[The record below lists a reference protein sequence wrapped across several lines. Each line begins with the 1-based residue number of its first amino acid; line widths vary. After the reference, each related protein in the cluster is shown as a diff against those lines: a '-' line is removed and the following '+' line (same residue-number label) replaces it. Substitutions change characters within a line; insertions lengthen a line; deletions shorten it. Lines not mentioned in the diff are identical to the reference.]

1 MNRILLLLCIFM
13 AFSCSKSENDDV
25 SPEDIPDNSIASLY
39 KRVRLATKDT
49 VGLNIMSHWTNSL
62 GDACKEGYLFTGIK
76 QGKFWVGYFKEKR
89 SSNGQLD
96 FEEIASYS
104 TKYDYNLK
112 REVKL
117 GYGEK
122 DNIYITHFRVFIW
135 GNLDERCFEMDVI
148 GCENDEMNSRCV
160 YDFFI
165 IRDDAEKH
173 SENTFYSK
181 KMEWY
186 DNSVIFWIDEIEL
199 EYNKFLKPNNTL
211 YDKNGECFNDDLKIT
226 PEEFENANVIPIS
239 MEEGI
244 FYKNLTFSRIN
255 IITRET
261 LFDTKID
268 DVLSDARVTIE
279 KTKEIGNEWHYKIY
293 ITNYDG
299 TKEEREIQLNIET
312 GEYKNVG
319 EPELVTEVVIN
330 ELKNNQTFMVGDEL
344 QLTCTVLPESAANK
358 NISIK
363 SSDMSVVSIDE
374 NLVLH
379 ANAKGTTT
387 ITITSKDG
395 NASKDYIVKVGDI
408 SVLISCSVSSTGMSI
423 GGYYTGNISCS
434 VYNGS
439 KYDIE
444 LKSVKIFNETGELLY
459 TGGIEYIGML
469 PARSESETLS
479 VRINQA
485 YKPVIIWE
493 YTYEGQ
499 VYQLKHNVI
508 DD

>member
-1 MNRILLLLCIFM
+1 
-13 AFSCSKSENDDV
+13 
-25 SPEDIPDNSIASLY
+25 
-39 KRVRLATKDT
+39 
-49 VGLNIMSHWTNSL
+49 
-62 GDACKEGYLFTGIK
+62 
-76 QGKFWVGYFKEKR
+76 
-89 SSNGQLD
+89 
-96 FEEIASYS
+96 
-104 TKYDYNLK
+104 
-112 REVKL
+112 
-117 GYGEK
+117 
-122 DNIYITHFRVFIW
+122 
-135 GNLDERCFEMDVI
+135 MDVI
-148 GCENDEMNSRCV
+148 GCENDGMNSRCV

-173 SENTFYSK
+173 LENTYYEK
-181 KMEWY
+181 KVDWY
-186 DNSVIFWIDEIEL
+186 DNSMLYLRRDDFHCES
-199 EYNKFLKPNNTL
+199 NNDL
-211 YDKNGECFNDDLKIT
+211 YDKNGECLNNNLGISYYDVY
-226 PEEFENANVIPIS
+226 EAEVMPIN

-244 FYKNLTFSRIN
+244 FRERTIFKRIN
-255 IITRET
+255 IVTGKRLFET
-261 LFDTKID
+261 KVRDI
-268 DVLSDARVTIE
+268 LSDARVTIE
-279 KTKEIGNEWHYKIY
+279 KTKEVGNEWYYKIY

-363 SSDMSVVSIDE
+363 SSDVSVVSIDE

-408 SVLISCSVSSTGMSI
+408 SVLISCSVSSTGMSV

-444 LKSVKIFNETGELLY
+444 LKSVKIFDGAGELLY
-459 TGGIEYIGML
+459 TGGSEYIGML
-469 PARSESETLS
+469 PGGSGSETLS

-508 DD
+508 NE

>member
-49 VGLNIMSHWTNSL
+49 VGLNIISGGGSQ
-62 GDACKEGYLFTGIK
+62 GDACKEGCLFTGTK
-76 QGKFWVGYFKEKR
+76 QGKFWVGYFKEKQ
-89 SSNGQLD
+89 SPNGQLD

-112 REVKL
+112 REAYL

-122 DNIYITHFRVFIW
+122 DDFYVNNFVVYVW
-135 GNLDERCFEMDVI
+135 GNLEERCFEMEVI
-148 GCENDEMNSRCV
+148 GLDEDHYRHSN
-160 YDFFI
+160 DFFI
-165 IRDDAEKH
+165 VRGDSEKH
-173 SENTFYSK
+173 LGNTFYNEK
-181 KMEWY
+181 VYWY
-186 DNSVIFWIDEIEL
+186 DNSVMFFAPDN
-199 EYNKFLKPNNTL
+199 EYNTIHDL
-211 YDKNGECFNDDLKIT
+211 YDKNGECLNNNLGISYYDVY
-226 PEEFENANVIPIS
+226 EAEVMPIN

-244 FYKNLTFSRIN
+244 FRERTIFKRIN
-255 IITRET
+255 IVTGKRLFET
-261 LFDTKID
+261 KVRDI
-268 DVLSDARVTIE
+268 LSDARVTIE